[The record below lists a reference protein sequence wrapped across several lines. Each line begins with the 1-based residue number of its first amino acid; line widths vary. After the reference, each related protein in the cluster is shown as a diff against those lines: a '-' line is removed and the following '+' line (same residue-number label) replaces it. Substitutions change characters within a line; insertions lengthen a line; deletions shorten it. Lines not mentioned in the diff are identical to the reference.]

1 MLRGRSRVVG
11 MGLMIALLSGCMTG
25 RKGDALDWSRLC
37 VPLEAERVSF
47 GAVRLQEDEVRLRQL
62 MAETEV
68 LDAELVA
75 LRAELQFSSDPY
87 VGEAALAAIGL
98 LQFRMST
105 VSHGLLEIMRF
116 YRGAGEADTSEHEAH
131 GVLLA
136 LASGIN
142 YYYLNS
148 RLIALFLDLP
158 ESHALF
164 NGPAHRYEIAPGFYR
179 TTFSNVTTPENI
191 RELELAWRL
200 ANLSAQDETSPL
212 AQLLAAGPASD
223 ALFTTSMQQATDVT
237 IALRYILLETGRF
250 VPGMNTW
257 RHSQIAEVSK
267 ALSGRLGND
276 AYQVRGF
283 VFRNVARMKYPD
295 IPLTRFSEEQ
305 VAGILAQLQ
314 PGDIVL
320 TYTSGYMSNVFLPGT
335 FKHGITYLG
344 TPAERKA
351 CGLSDAWVADF
362 AVSEV
367 QSRALR
373 EALAVDTTA
382 AGERADVVE
391 AVAEGV
397 IFSSLAEIMHT
408 HISRMLVLRPR
419 LEEQDRLGLLAEL
432 LTRLGSTYDF
442 RFDFSEEKN
451 LCCTEL
457 IYRVLDGKNG
467 IDLDFSRA
475 GGRWVLTADD
485 LARYAWA
492 HPEQFDL
499 PLLAVPDTA
508 TRPPAAILLQGEAA
522 RTELGEL
529 LGQAAL

>member
-1 MLRGRSRVVG
+1 
-11 MGLMIALLSGCMTG
+11 
-25 RKGDALDWSRLC
+25 
-37 VPLEAERVSF
+37 
-47 GAVRLQEDEVRLRQL
+47 
-62 MAETEV
+62 
-68 LDAELVA
+68 
-75 LRAELQFSSDPY
+75 
-87 VGEAALAAIGL
+87 
-98 LQFRMST
+98 
-105 VSHGLLEIMRF
+105 MR
-116 YRGAGEADTSEHEAH
+116 
-131 GVLLA
+131 
-136 LASGIN
+136 
-142 YYYLNS
+142 
-148 RLIALFLDLP
+148 
-158 ESHALF
+158 
-164 NGPAHRYEIAPGFYR
+164 
-179 TTFSNVTTPENI
+179 
-191 RELELAWRL
+191 
-200 ANLSAQDETSPL
+200 
-212 AQLLAAGPASD
+212 
-223 ALFTTSMQQATDVT
+223 QATDVT

-267 ALSGRLGND
+267 ALSGRLGSE

-344 TPAERKA
+344 TPDERKA

-397 IFSSLAEIMHT
+397 IFSSLAEIMQT

-467 IDLDFSRA
+467 IDLNFSRA

-529 LGQAAL
+529 LGQGSDS